1 MNHGL
6 GKRRLLDDH
15 LGNAVWVPKRF
26 VCPACLTAPQDEGCR
41 ATAAQR
47 TAFLTGI
54 DNHSACRWGD
64 RAKSILAEDMI
75 PGKYLLTD
83 PILEKYDISS
93 AVDESV
99 YVGTGSSRAVYLPLL
114 AP

>member
-1 MNHGL
+1 MNFGL
-6 GKRRLLDDH
+6 GKRRLLDDY
-15 LGNAVWVPKRF
+15 LGNAIWVPRRF
-26 VCPACLTAPQDEGCR
+26 VCPACLTAPQGESR
-41 ATAAQR
+41 ATSTQR

-54 DNHSACRWGD
+54 DNHRACRWGD

-83 PILEKYDISS
+83 PILEQYDISS
-93 AVDESV
+93 IVDESV
-99 YVGTGSSRAVYLPLL
+99 YVGTGNSRAVYLPLL